1 MQTTTVLAI
10 ILAAI
15 AALLIVLFQYY
26 YRSKTKGKQRLLL
39 SFFRFLAVFGTFLVL
54 INPKFIK
61 KKFFLEKSN
70 LIILVDNSS
79 SIKNGVGQ
87 DQVTT
92 ILKELNA
99 SDNLKDKFNIQHYKF
114 GRELRVLD
122 SLTFNENATD
132 IANGI
137 KTLNTIFDHSRSAIV
152 LLSDGNNTLGN
163 DYEYYG
169 NQQKSTIFPMV
180 VGDTTRYDDLKIVQV
195 NSNKYA
201 FLKNKF
207 PLEVFVMYDGED
219 QIASRLKITMNGKTV
234 HSERLQLSKNN
245 NSASINVL
253 LNAATVGLKTLK
265 ISLDPLENEKNTT
278 NNTKNIAIEVIDEK
292 TNIAIISELLHPDIG
307 ALKKAIESNEQRSVK
322 ILKPTDDLGKLKDVD
337 LIILYQPTP
346 SFGKMY
352 DFNAKSNIA
361 TFTITGPKT
370 NWNFLNKIQ
379 NSFSKNS
386 YDQTEEVSPLVNKGF
401 NKFNIPD
408 IDFYNYPPLETNLGE
423 TMIIKSNYGILSQK
437 IKGSDIGEPLL
448 VVLDDNK
455 RREAVLFG
463 ENLWKWRVQN
473 YREEQNFN
481 QFDELIGKII
491 LYLSVNEPKDRLV
504 LDYESFYD
512 HGNSTKITV
521 NYFDESFTFDP
532 NARITLHLSKKGS
545 HTEQDFPMLLKGG
558 YYETDLSNMPSGEY
572 TFSVKVE
579 DENLTKSGS
588 FNILDFDV
596 EQQFTSSN
604 YKKMERLAKGTGG
617 KLYFPKDSPVFID
630 DILAD
635 DQFKPIRKSDENVV
649 PLVDFRFLLALI
661 IAALTVEWFIRKYNG
676 LN

>member
-15 AALLIVLFQYY
+15 AALLVIIFQYY
-26 YRSKTKGKQRLLL
+26 DRSKIKGKQRLLL
-39 SFFRFLAVFGTFLVL
+39 SFLRYLAVFSTFLLL

-70 LIILVDNSS
+70 LIVLVDNSS
-79 SIKNGVGQ
+79 SIKNSIGQ
-87 DQVTT
+87 NQVNA
-92 ILKELNA
+92 ILTEFNA
-99 SDNLKDKFNIQHYKF
+99 SDNLKDKFNIQQYGF

-132 IANGI
+132 IAKGI
-137 KTLNTIFDHSRSAIV
+137 KTLNTIFDHSQSAIV
-152 LLSDGNNTLGN
+152 LLSDGNNTLGD

-169 NQQKSTIFPMV
+169 NQQKSIIFPMV

-207 PLEVFVMYDGED
+207 PLEVFVSYDGEG
-219 QIASRLKITMNGKTV
+219 QIASRLKITMNGETV
-234 HSERLQLSKNN
+234 HSEKLELSKNN
-245 NSASINVL
+245 NSVSINVL

-265 ISLDPLENEKNTT
+265 ISLDPLENEKNIT
-278 NNTKNIAIEVIDEK
+278 NNIKNIAIEVIDEK

-307 ALKKAIESNEQRSVK
+307 ALKKSIESNEQRSVEL
-322 ILKPTDDLGKLKDVD
+322 LKPIDDLGKLEDVD

-346 SFGKMY
+346 SFSKIY
-352 DFNAKSNIA
+352 DFIAKSNIA

-370 NWNFLNKIQ
+370 NWDFLNKIQ

-386 YDQTEEVSPLVNKGF
+386 YDQAEEVSPLVNKGF

-423 TMIIKSNYGILSQK
+423 TMIIKNSYGLLSQK

-448 VVLDDNK
+448 VVLDDDK

-473 YREEQNFN
+473 YREQQNFN

-512 HGNSTKITV
+512 HGNDAKITV

-532 NARITLHLSKKGS
+532 NAQITLQLRKKGAN
-545 HTEQDFPMLLKGG
+545 TVQDFPMLLKGG

-572 TFSVKVE
+572 AFSVKVE

-596 EQQFTSSN
+596 EKQFTSSN
-604 YKKMERLAKGTGG
+604 YKKMERLANGTGG
-617 KLYFPKDSPVFID
+617 KLYFPKDTHILID
-630 DILAD
+630 DLLAN
-635 DQFKPIRKSDENVV
+635 DQFKPIQKSDENVV
-649 PLVDFRFLLALI
+649 PLVDFRFLLGLI
-661 IAALTVEWFIRKYNG
+661 IAALSVEWFIRKYNG

>member
-15 AALLIVLFQYY
+15 AALLVVIFQYY
-26 YRSKTKGKQRLLL
+26 YRSKIKGKQRLLL
-39 SFFRFLAVFGTFLVL
+39 SFLRYLAVFSTFLLL

-61 KKFFLEKSN
+61 KKFYLEKSN
-70 LIILVDNSS
+70 LIVLVDNSS
-79 SIKNGVGQ
+79 SIKNSIGQ
-87 DQVTT
+87 NQVNA
-92 ILKELNA
+92 ILTELNA
-99 SDNLKDKFNIQHYKF
+99 SDNLKDKFNIQQYGF

-132 IANGI
+132 IAKGI

-152 LLSDGNNTLGN
+152 LLSDGNNTLGD

-169 NQQKSTIFPMV
+169 NQQKSTIFPLV

-207 PLEVFVMYDGED
+207 PLEVFVSYDGED
-219 QIASRLKITMNGKTV
+219 HIVSRFKITMNGKTV
-234 HSERLQLSKNN
+234 HSQKLELSKNN

-265 ISLDPLENEKNTT
+265 ISLDPLENEKNIT
-278 NNTKNIAIEVIDEK
+278 NNIKNIAIEVIDEK

-307 ALKKAIESNEQRSVK
+307 ALKKSIESNEQRSVEL
-322 ILKPTDDLGKLKDVD
+322 LKPIDDLGKLEDVD

-346 SFGKMY
+346 SFSKTY
-352 DFNAKSNIA
+352 DFIAKSNIA

-370 NWNFLNKIQ
+370 NWDFLNKTQ

-386 YDQTEEVSPLVNKGF
+386 YDQAEEVSPLVNKGF

-423 TMIIKSNYGILSQK
+423 TMIIKNSYGLLSQK

-448 VVLDDNK
+448 IVLDDDK

-473 YREEQNFN
+473 YKEQQNFN

-512 HGNSTKITV
+512 HGNDAKITV

-532 NARITLHLSKKGS
+532 NAQITLQLRKKGAN
-545 HTEQDFPMLLKGG
+545 TVQDFPMLLKGG

-572 TFSVKVE
+572 AFSVKVE

-596 EQQFTSSN
+596 EKQFTSSN
-604 YKKMERLAKGTGG
+604 YKKMERLANGTGG
-617 KLYFPKDSPVFID
+617 KLYFPKDTHILID
-630 DILAD
+630 DLLAN
-635 DQFKPIRKSDENVV
+635 DQFKPIQKSDENVV
-649 PLVDFRFLLALI
+649 PLVDFRFLLGLI
-661 IAALTVEWFIRKYNG
+661 IAALSVEWFIRKYNG